1 MGSRKPA
8 TIALLLLACWLLATH
23 ALQIGASPQ
32 RPIPNTI
39 LSVGQNERTFLILAD
54 IHFDPFRGTDPRG
67 VEALASSPVEKWR
80 AILQS
85 SAIPN
90 ATRDSPDSDYAL
102 LISALTAARNSGQYD
117 YILVLGD
124 SLGHD
129 FPRKYRQFRPDARG
143 YQEFVIK
150 TMIFVNRTIQQS
162 FPKVP
167 IVGALGNNDS
177 ITEDYAAPGKPL
189 LLALSKGWKTVA
201 RNPHAA
207 RDFLAGGYYAVP
219 HPTVPSQEIIVLNTS
234 FWSRLYTDD
243 TSPAGAN
250 ADAGSAEMSWLASK
264 LDDVRAERRTAAL
277 VMHLPP
283 GIDAYASSHAGNEGL
298 CRTPT
303 LFWKKNY
310 LDSFLAIIGSHKE
323 SLRDSYA
330 GHTHINDFRVVT
342 DAGGMP
348 YFQTNIAPSLSPDLH
363 NPEFEIG
370 VYNKDNGAL
379 VDYAVEYSKHS
390 REIGSSGR
398 SDWELAYDFRG
409 LSTLPSYSPASLQT
423 ISLLIRSSDAIRSKL
438 LDLFATH
445 VSAAVSL
452 SAKDWLPY
460 SCAQTEITPGAF
472 TTCSCPTG
480 PASH

>member
-1 MGSRKPA
+1 MGSRNSA

-23 ALQIGASPQ
+23 ALRIGASPQ
-32 RPIPNTI
+32 RPARNAI
-39 LSVGQNERTFLILAD
+39 LSVGQNERTFLILTD
-54 IHFDPFRGTDPRG
+54 IHFDPFTGNGPRG
-67 VEALASSPVEKWR
+67 VEALASSPVEKWQ

-90 ATRDSPDSDYAL
+90 APRDSPDSDYAL
-102 LISALTAARNSGQYD
+102 LISALRAARNSARYD

-129 FPRKYRQFRPDARG
+129 FPLKYRQFRPDGRG

-150 TMIFVNRTIQQS
+150 AMLFVNRTIEQS

-167 IVGALGNNDS
+167 IVAALGNNDS
-177 ITEDYAAPGKPL
+177 TEGDYAAPGNPL
-189 LLALSKGWKTVA
+189 LVALSKGWKTVA

-207 RDFLAGGYYAVP
+207 RDFLAGGYYAVS

-250 ADAGSAEMSWLASK
+250 AGSAEMSWLALK
-264 LDDVRAERRTAAL
+264 LDEVRAERRTAAL

-283 GIDAYASSHAGNEGL
+283 GIDAYASSHGGNEGL

-303 LFWKKNY
+303 LFWKKAY

-370 VYNKDNGAL
+370 VYNKDDGAL

-398 SDWELAYDFRG
+398 SDWQLAYDFRG
-409 LSTLPSYSPASLQT
+409 LSTLPSYGPASLRT

-445 VSAAVSL
+445 VSAAASL

-472 TTCSCPTG
+472 TACSCPMG
-480 PASH
+480 PGSH